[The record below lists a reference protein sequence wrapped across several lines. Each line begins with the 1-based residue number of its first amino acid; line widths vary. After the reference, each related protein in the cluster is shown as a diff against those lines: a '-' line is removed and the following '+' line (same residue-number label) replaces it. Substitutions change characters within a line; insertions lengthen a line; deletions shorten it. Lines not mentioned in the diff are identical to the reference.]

1 MCPCLLSLLLTY
13 IMIYGILVFQRFKS
27 KGELRFADNQDFAKV
42 CRAFCGI
49 CISIA
54 DGWLLMDALSRND
67 VIAINHLIYNCTWSY
82 DTETP
87 LTTADAKLADELTK
101 SRSFTVTDKGI
112 YNSDTNNLTL
122 TIRLTVLNMARFE
135 TKLTEAVAD
144 DVKAQMYEGIKI
156 TDPSDTDQ
164 IIQKHKLELLQNP
177 QAFYSTGVYSVNMV
191 LSKGQ
196 WRIDMTDELYQAL
209 LGLD

>member
-1 MCPCLLSLLLTY
+1 MRIIKTLRRSAVLSAAFVLALLTV
-13 IMIYGILVFQRFKS
+13 GCQLP
-27 KGELRFADNQDFAKV
+27 
-42 CRAFCGI
+42 AFTFYEPNDP
-49 CISIA
+49 SETMTEF
-54 DGWLLMDALSRND
+54 MDALSRND